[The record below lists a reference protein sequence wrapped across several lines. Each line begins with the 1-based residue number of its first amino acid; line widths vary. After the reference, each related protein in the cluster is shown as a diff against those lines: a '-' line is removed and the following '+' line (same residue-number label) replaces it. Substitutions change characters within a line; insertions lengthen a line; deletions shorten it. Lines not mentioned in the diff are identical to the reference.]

1 MMAVKK
7 MPTKRFLYVTE
18 VDLSEDNGPGIN
30 EREFVNAL
38 LRDDASEVVCL
49 APYPRNPEIH
59 FEPRIEYVKNYQSS
73 RALFWPL
80 YSCFLISNFLRIIA
94 LHRRHRFSAFI
105 FRLGRIPIA
114 PFLFSKFSNIPVI
127 LKTLAKY
134 QMFSE
139 NENVK
144 SSIRNKMLFPLY
156 KSTIRKAVISDTV
169 SSNYIEWLQFKFG
182 VSKDKLFFVPNGVN
196 TEVFSSGNRDSARKR
211 LGLDYYEFVIG
222 YVGAITKLRH
232 IEVLIESYRKIE
244 TKRNVGLVLVGGG
257 DKGTNFRSL
266 VERAGIA
273 KKVHF
278 IGKVPYA
285 KVPDFLQAFDVA
297 VDLTV
302 VPMDVGGNVL
312 SASYSQKIPQYLAC
326 GLPVIAWD
334 TEENKFLKE
343 EKIGEI
349 VQLGNKDMVSKSI
362 LKLIDLNDKE
372 KQEMRERSRSYA
384 KEHFEISKLV
394 ARRVDVWK
402 RVLFSD

>member
-1 MMAVKK
+1 MNERKPK
-7 MPTKRFLYVTE
+7 FLYVTE
-18 VDLSEDNGPGIN
+18 TDLSIDNGRSIN

-38 LRDDASEVVCL
+38 LKDERDEVVCL
-49 APYPRNPEIH
+49 ALYPRNPETH

-73 RALFWPL
+73 RTLFWPL
-80 YSCFLISNFLRIIA
+80 YFCFLISNFLKIIA
-94 LHRRHRFSAFI
+94 LHRRHRFSALI

-114 PFLFSKFSNIPVI
+114 PFLLSKFSNIPVI

-139 NENVK
+139 KENVK

-182 VSKDKLFFVPNGVN
+182 VSKDKLFLVPNGVN

-211 LGLDYYEFVIG
+211 LGLDRYEFVIG

-232 IEVLIESYRKIE
+232 IEVLIESFREIE
-244 TKRNVGLVLVGGG
+244 SKRNVGLVLVGGG
-257 DKGTNFRSL
+257 DKDANLRSV
-266 VERAGIA
+266 VEKAGIA

-285 KVPDFLQAFDVA
+285 RVPDFLQAFDVA

-312 SASYSQKIPQYLAC
+312 SASFSQKIPQYLAC

-343 EKIGEI
+343 EKIGEV
-349 VQLGNKDMVSKSI
+349 VQLGNKNTVSTSI

-372 KQEMRERSRSYA
+372 KEEIRQRSRSYA
-384 KEHFEISKLV
+384 KEHFEIRKLV
-394 ARRVDVWK
+394 ARRIDAWE
-402 RVLFSD
+402 RVLISD